1 MSDREHV
8 EIRTRAELR
17 AWLTEHHTRTE
28 SIWLVHYK
36 KHTEHYVAW
45 GEIVQEALCWGWV
58 DGHVKR
64 IDDDRLK
71 HLLSPR
77 RAGSH
82 WSAINKRHVAKL
94 EASGLMTD
102 AGRAV
107 IERAKADGSW
117 TWLDDVEALVVP
129 DDLAKALSTD
139 AAAAATWET
148 YPDSEKKRVLF
159 ELKSAKR
166 APTRAKRLEK
176 VLANAREGKR
186 TYT

>member
-1 MSDREHV
+1 MAEREHV
-8 EIRTRAELR
+8 EVRSRAELR
-17 AWLTEHHTRTE
+17 AWLAEHHAQSE

-36 KHTEHYVAW
+36 KHTDHYVAW
-45 GEIVQEALCWGWV
+45 GEIVQEALCFGWV
-58 DGHVKR
+58 DGQVKR
-64 IDDDRLK
+64 IDDDRIK

-82 WSAINKRHVAKL
+82 WSAINKRHVVQL

-107 IERAKADGSW
+107 IARAKDDGSW

-129 DDLAKALSTD
+129 EDLESALAGD
-139 AAAAATWET
+139 AAARTTWDA

-166 APTRAKRLEK
+166 APTRQKRLDK
-176 VLANAREGKR
+176 VLANAREGER

>member
-1 MSDREHV
+1 MTDREHV
-8 EIRTRAELR
+8 EIRSRAELR
-17 AWLTEHHTRTE
+17 AWLSTHHAQTD
-28 SIWLVHYK
+28 SIWLVHFK
-36 KHTEHYVAW
+36 KHTDHYVAW
-45 GEIVQEALCWGWV
+45 GEIVKEALCWGWV
-58 DGHVKR
+58 DGQVKR
-64 IDDDRLK
+64 VDDDRIK

-77 RAGSH
+77 RARSH
-82 WSAINKRHVAKL
+82 WSAINKRHVVHL
-94 EASGLMTD
+94 EAKGLMTD

-129 DDLAKALSTD
+129 EDLEAALQGE
-139 AAAAATWET
+139 AAATWDG

-166 APTRAKRLEK
+166 PATREKRLAK
-176 VLANAREGKR
+176 ILANAHAGKR